1 MVRSGEWV
9 FMTTLLQIDFP
20 SAGPFGAQMSEAY
33 ADLAASISTEP
44 GLLWKVWTENATEQ
58 AAGGIY
64 LFADEA
70 SARAHAT
77 MHTKRLEG
85 FGVTDIRARFFDVN
99 EPLTAITRG
108 PIS

>member
-1 MVRSGEWV
+1 
-9 FMTTLLQIDFP
+9 MTTLLQIDFP

-70 SARAHAT
+70 SARTYAT
-77 MHTKRLEG
+77 MHTKRLES
-85 FGVTDIRARFFDVN
+85 FGVTEIRARFFDVN

-108 PIS
+108 PVS